1 MPVKCFGIYIM
12 PTVFLNT
19 LGNVIEGDQ
28 IAYRSLWCTTDV
40 LDVLTESMMLKT
52 TANAIVDDQLAFEHY
67 GADRSIALV
76 SLNTM
81 VPIGLQRQCL

>member
-1 MPVKCFGIYIM
+1 M

-67 GADRSIALV
+67 GACLLYTSPSPRDRLV
-76 SLNTM
+76 SRM
-81 VPIGLQRQCL
+81 PSSA